1 MASEGNDSKLTNY
14 QLVCLGR
21 SITKPN
27 MKSIAL
33 GYLELEDENI
43 KNIDSQNQGDFESF
57 NSDVIKYWMNKN
69 SSDHQVKR
77 KWN

>member
-1 MASEGNDSKLTNY
+1 
-14 QLVCLGR
+14 
-21 SITKPN
+21 

-43 KNIDSQNQGDFESF
+43 KNIDSENQQGDVESF
-57 NSDVIKYWMNKN
+57 NRDVIKYWMNKN

>member
-21 SITKPN
+21 SITKPH

-33 GYLELEDENI
+33 GYLKLDDENI

-57 NSDVIKYWMNKN
+57 NRDVIKYWMNRN
-69 SSDHQVKR
+69 SGDHQVKR
-77 KWN
+77 K